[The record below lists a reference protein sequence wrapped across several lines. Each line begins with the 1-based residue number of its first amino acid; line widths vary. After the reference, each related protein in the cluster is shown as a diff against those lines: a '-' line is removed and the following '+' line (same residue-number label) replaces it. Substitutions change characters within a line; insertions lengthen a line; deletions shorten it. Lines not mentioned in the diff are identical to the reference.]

1 MKATFV
7 PLHAPLSTNVK
18 QVHWT
23 IAFLAATSAY
33 RERHPESTDG
43 DTAMIVSDI
52 MQEIAQGSLLVAAVS
67 QSAPCLGV

>member
-33 RERHPESTDG
+33 RERHPETTDG

-52 MQEIAQGSLLVAAVS
+52 MQEMPRAA
-67 QSAPCLGV
+67 C

>member
-33 RERHPESTDG
+33 RERHPETTDD

-52 MQEIAQGSLLVAAVS
+52 MQEMPRAA
-67 QSAPCLGV
+67 C

>member
-7 PLHAPLSTNVK
+7 PLHAALSTNVK

-23 IAFLAATSAY
+23 IAFLAVTSAY
-33 RERHPESTDG
+33 RERHPETMDG

-52 MQEIAQGSLLVAAVS
+52 MQEMTRAA
-67 QSAPCLGV
+67 C

>member
-33 RERHPESTDG
+33 RERHPETTYG

-52 MQEIAQGSLLVAAVS
+52 MQEMPRAA
-67 QSAPCLGV
+67 C